1 MSEIRFS
8 KKGKFEIAMVGRSN
22 VGKSS
27 IVRELTGHK
36 VRVGRRPGVTLKP
49 TVVRRSDLVV
59 TDHPGFG
66 FMSGVKERKQ
76 DIVKDKIV
84 RSFEKNADEI
94 SLAILVI
101 DAPSFVDVVRRWESR
116 DEIPI
121 DIEMFDFLAE
131 LEIDTIIVPN
141 KMDKIE
147 NKDETLDE
155 IISTFGLLKPW
166 TKWKYIIAP
175 VSAKKGDIG
184 ALKAL
189 LRERLHAAK
198 RDDLLKHL

>member
-1 MSEIRFS
+1 MSETRFS
-8 KKGKFEIAMVGRSN
+8 KKGKFEIAMFGRSN

-27 IVRELTGHK
+27 LVRELTGHK
-36 VRVGRRPGVTLKP
+36 VRTGKRPGVTLKP
-49 TVVRRSDLVV
+49 TIVKRSDLVV

-76 DIVKDKIV
+76 DIVKDRIV
-84 RSFEKNADEI
+84 RSIEKNADEI
-94 SLAILVI
+94 SLALLVI
-101 DAPSFVDVVRRWESR
+101 DASSFVEVVERWESR
-116 DEIPI
+116 NEIPI

-141 KMDKIE
+141 KMDKVK
-147 NKDETLDE
+147 NKDKVLDE
-155 IISTFGLLKPW
+155 IVSKFGLLKPW

-175 VSAKKGDIG
+175 TSAKKGSIDT
-184 ALKAL
+184 LKIL

-198 RDDLLKHL
+198 RDDLLKYL